1 MPGQAPIRFTVSL
14 GVCVVAHSD
23 VSVALCLER
32 ADAAMYHAKRHGRNR
47 VTCWSP
53 SLSELDAA

>member
-1 MPGQAPIRFTVSL
+1 M
-14 GVCVVAHSD
+14 VAHSD